1 MYDQPL
7 NAIFSSKTESI
18 KYAALAAVG
27 EIRGTSREKLY
38 QELGLQYLHDIHW
51 MKRLCLFYKV
61 LLN

>member
-38 QELGLQYLHDIHW
+38 
-51 MKRLCLFYKV
+51 
-61 LLN
+61 